1 MNGRT
6 ETASEPDPLR
16 LRADDDA
23 AGARLDAYLARRL
36 PQYSRSRLQEW
47 IRAGRVHVDGT
58 VERSNHRLSGG
69 ETLEVRPA
77 APQPATLEP
86 ADIPLDI
93 LHRDDDLLVLNKA
106 AGMVVHPGSG
116 TRATTLVHALLGLG
130 ETLSGVGGPERP
142 GIVHRLDKGTSGLL
156 VAAKTDLA
164 HRGLAEQF
172 RAHSVDREYL
182 ALVRGS
188 PRASGGSIDSAIGRH
203 PTDRKRFSTRVR
215 SGRAAVTHWQ
225 VERRLSG
232 FALLRVRL
240 ETGRTHQ
247 IRVHLASAGLPVVGD
262 PVYGGGRAVAREL
275 GLGRQALHA
284 ALLGFEHPV
293 SGERLRF
300 RSPLPADLGGVLAGL
315 EK

>member
-1 MNGRT
+1 MVTGKLAGR
-6 ETASEPDPLR
+6 
-16 LRADDDA
+16 
-23 AGARLDAYLARRL
+23 RLDAALAELEPELSRSQVRRL
-36 PQYSRSRLQEW
+36 IDAGDVTVDDARAKPSYRLREGDRIAGAVPEPEPSRL
-47 IRAGRVHVDGT
+47 
-58 VERSNHRLSGG
+58 L
-69 ETLEVRPA
+69 P
-77 APQPATLEP
+77 EP
-86 ADIPLDI
+86 IPLEIAFEDTALI
-93 LHRDDDLLVLNKA
+93 VVDKP
-106 AGMVVHPGSG
+106 AGLVVHPAAGHRG
-116 TRATTLVHALLGLG
+116 GTLVNALLYHCPA
-130 ETLSGVGGPERP
+130 LSGVGGVVRP

-188 PRASGGSIDSAIGRH
+188 PRASSGSIDSAIGRH

-215 SGRAAVTHWQ
+215 RGRAAVTHWQ

-284 ALLGFEHPV
+284 ALLGFAHPV

-300 RSPLPADLGGVLAGL
+300 RSPLPADLGRVLAGL
-315 EK
+315 AK